1 MARGMAAWVAVTLVS
16 TAAAWDAHGHR
27 MITYLALDGL
37 PAEMP
42 AFLREA
48 DTRHR
53 IAYQSNEADR
63 WRGTRHPVMGHEN
76 NQDHYLDVELLDQFG
91 LTLDSL
97 PRLRNEYLR
106 ALIIAKHEHPDAI
119 DPYDPAKD
127 PDRSKEWPGAAPYS
141 IMEHWVKLQSALQT
155 WRILEKLDDPRRR
168 HQQEQARSN
177 VIYHMGMLSHI
188 VGDLAQPLH
197 TTRHFNGWDGP
208 NPEGYTTA
216 KTFHAY
222 IDGGCIEHHKLT
234 YADLKPLYRSR
245 ARVNPRDPW
254 PDTLEYLRQ
263 SNTHVIPL
271 YRMEKAGELTG
282 PRGRE
287 LLCERLCTAAD
298 TLRAYYVAAWRSSGP
313 NLKAEQDF
321 MRYNNFKP
329 DLLPGGDAPAAAAD
343 ESAAEPAGDGAEG
356 DSGNDGDGA
365 QPGGPRGAAP
375 GAGQGQATP

>member
-1 MARGMAAWVAVTLVS
+1 MNRGLAAVAAAALIS
-16 TAAAWDAHGHR
+16 TAVAWDAHGHR
-27 MITYLALDGL
+27 MITYLALDSL
-37 PAEMP
+37 PGDMP

-48 DTRHR
+48 ETRHR

-76 NQDHYLDVELLDQFG
+76 NQDHYLDVELLEQFG

-106 ALIIAKHEHPDAI
+106 ALIIAKHEHPEAI

-141 IMEHWVKLQSALQT
+141 IIEHWVKLQSALQT
-155 WRILEKLDDPRRR
+155 WRILDKLDDPQRR
-168 HQQEQARSN
+168 HQQAQARSN
-177 VIYHMGMLSHI
+177 VIYHMGMLSHVI
-188 VGDLAQPLH
+188 GDLAQPLH

-208 NPEGYTTA
+208 NPDGYTTA

-222 IDGGCIEHHKLT
+222 IDGGCIEHQKLT
-234 YADLKPLYRSR
+234 YADLKPLFRPR

-254 PDTLEYLRQ
+254 PDAIEYLRE
-263 SNTHVIPL
+263 SHTKVIPL

-282 PRGRE
+282 PAGRE
-287 LLCERLCTAAD
+287 LLTGQLCSAAD
-298 TLRAYYVAAWRSSGP
+298 MLRAFYIAAWRSSGP

-321 MRYNNFKP
+321 LRYNNFKP
-329 DLLPGGDAPAAAAD
+329 DLLPQGDAPAAAAD
-343 ESAAEPAGDGAEG
+343 AAEPADSPDETDSDAGATAKDEA
-356 DSGNDGDGA
+356 GA
-365 QPGGPRGAAP
+365 
-375 GAGQGQATP
+375 GQATP